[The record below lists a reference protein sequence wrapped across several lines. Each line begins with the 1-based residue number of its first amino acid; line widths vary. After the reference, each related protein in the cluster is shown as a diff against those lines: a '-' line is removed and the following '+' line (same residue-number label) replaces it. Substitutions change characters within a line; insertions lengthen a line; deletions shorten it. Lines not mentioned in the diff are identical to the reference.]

1 MFYLM
6 LEYSMTYQTRKSM
19 QKKNKKSQHIK
30 LVSIYALEINWFI
43 IHDIEFIHATYIFIY
58 KNIFLFSIFIYI

>member
-30 LVSIYALEINWFI
+30 LVVYMP
-43 IHDIEFIHATYIFIY
+43 
-58 KNIFLFSIFIYI
+58 